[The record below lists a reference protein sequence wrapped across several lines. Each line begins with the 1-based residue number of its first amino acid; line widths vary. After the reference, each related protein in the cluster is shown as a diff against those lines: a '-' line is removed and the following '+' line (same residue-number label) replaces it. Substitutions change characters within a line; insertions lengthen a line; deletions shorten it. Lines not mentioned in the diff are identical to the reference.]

1 MVKNPGETLRAGAYK
16 PLNMPELVRIE
27 EDVEGLPMV
36 VKEKQRQRIETI
48 DDCWRLD
55 DEWWRPESVSRLYY
69 AIRLA
74 SGQKI
79 IIYKDLTDGSWY
91 RQSY

>member
-1 MVKNPGETLRAGAYK
+1 
-16 PLNMPELVRIE
+16 MPELVRVE
-27 EDVEGLPMV
+27 EDGDGQPKVLRERRW
-36 VKEKQRQRIETI
+36 QRVETI

-55 DEWWRPESVSRLYY
+55 DEWWRPNPASRLYY

-74 SGQKI
+74 YGQAMV
-79 IIYKDLTDGSWY
+79 IYKDLIDGSWY

>member
-1 MVKNPGETLRAGAYK
+1 VVKNPGETLRASANK
-16 PLNMPELVRIE
+16 PLNTPELLRVE
-27 EDVEGLPMV
+27 EDGGDLPIV
-36 VKEKQRQRIETI
+36 VRGKRWQSIETI

-55 DEWWRPESVSRLYY
+55 DEWWRHESVSRLYY

-74 SGQKI
+74 SGQKMV
-79 IIYKDLTDGSWY
+79 IYKDLTDGSWY

>member
-1 MVKNPGETLRAGAYK
+1 MVKNPRETLRAGAHK
-16 PLNMPELVRIE
+16 SLNMPELVRVE
-27 EDVEGLPMV
+27 EDAKGLPLAV
-36 VKEKQRQRIETI
+36 REKRRQRIETI

-55 DEWWRPESVSRLYY
+55 DEWWRPEPVSRLYY
-69 AIRLA
+69 AVRLV
-74 SGQKI
+74 SGPKT

>member
-1 MVKNPGETLRAGAYK
+1 MVKNSRETIRTGACK
-16 PLNMPELVRIE
+16 PLNKPNLVRVE
-27 EDVEGLPMV
+27 EDAEGLPMAV
-36 VKEKQRQRIETI
+36 REKRRQCIEAI

-55 DEWWRPESVSRLYY
+55 DEWWRPEPVSRLYY

-74 SGQKI
+74 SGQKT
-79 IIYKDLTDGSWY
+79 IIYRDLTDGSWY

>member
-16 PLNMPELVRIE
+16 PLNTPEIVQVE
-27 EDVEGLPMV
+27 ENAEGLPMV
-36 VKEKQRQRIETI
+36 LREKRWQRIEAI
-48 DDCWRLD
+48 DDRWRLD
-55 DEWWRPESVSRLYY
+55 DEWWRLEPVSRFYY

-74 SGQKI
+74 SGEKLV
-79 IIYKDLTDGSWY
+79 IYKDLITNGWY

>member
-1 MVKNPGETLRAGAYK
+1 VVKNPGETLRAGPYK
-16 PLNMPELVRIE
+16 PLNTPELILVE
-27 EDVEGLPMV
+27 ENAEGLPLAV
-36 VKEKQRQRIETI
+36 RKHRRQRVETI

-55 DEWWRPESVSRLYY
+55 DEWWRHEPVSRLYC

-74 SGQKI
+74 SGQKMV
-79 IIYKDLTDGSWY
+79 IYKDLKVGSWY

>member
-16 PLNMPELVRIE
+16 PLNTPVSVLVE
-27 EDVEGLPMV
+27 EEAEGLPLAV
-36 VKEKQRQRIETI
+36 REKRQQRIETI

-55 DEWWRPESVSRLYY
+55 DEWWRSAPVSRLYY
-69 AIRLA
+69 SVRLA
-74 SGQKI
+74 SGQKMV
-79 IIYKDLTDGSWY
+79 IYKDLTNESWY